1 MKKKILLLILTLIL
15 LIGVGVAYAYFETDA
30 FKTEKQLFFS
40 YMMSDEMLKCFE
52 NEKIEEYMQKQ
63 QTVPFSN
70 QGEITLKAQGQ
81 ELESD
86 QNIEMLNNSKISFEG
101 KTNIDKK
108 MAEQEISINFAQAF
122 TVPIN
127 LKVSDNAL
135 GLQSGFLHSKYIA
148 VRNENLKQLFEKL
161 GLDSEEI
168 PDKIKF
174 SKNEFTAEELE
185 KLEETYL
192 TILYENLDESLFAKE
207 KMENQTIL
215 TLKIPEQRLIE
226 ILIKILET
234 ARNDELLLSKISGI
248 YGKEDV
254 QLEIDEIIEDL
265 KEIETKETNNLQIK
279 LFLKDKKTVKI
290 EMEFIEDNK
299 TSMNLVVEK
308 LDNQIE
314 AKLYEENELL
324 GELNVSKDS
333 KDTDVTYSITIKL
346 HDEDNKE
353 TEIDLKIGYKNLS
366 TSNNIVENYEI
377 KILDEDAE
385 LMINYNNSINFD
397 ETLEIEELNDNNA
410 IILNDATEEE
420 LQNLMATIYQ
430 NLGLFY

>member
-168 PDKIKF
+168 PDKIEF

-234 ARNDELLLSKISGI
+234 ARNDELLLSKINGI

-324 GELNVSKDS
+324 GELNVAKDS

>member
-420 LQNLMATIYQ
+420 LQNLMATTYQ
-430 NLGLFY
+430 NVGLVY

>member
-40 YMMSDEMLKCFE
+40 YMMSDEMWKCFE

-70 QGEITLKAQGQ
+70 QGEITLKAQGK

-168 PDKIKF
+168 PDKIEF

>member
-168 PDKIKF
+168 PDKIEF

-234 ARNDELLLSKISGI
+234 ARNDELLLSKINGI

>member
-168 PDKIKF
+168 PDKIEF

-248 YGKEDV
+248 YEKEDV

-333 KDTDVTYSITIKL
+333 KDTDVTYSIAIKL

>member
-81 ELESD
+81 EFETD

-122 TVPIN
+122 TVPVK

-168 PDKIKF
+168 PDKIEF

-333 KDTDVTYSITIKL
+333 KDTDVTYSIAIKL

>member
-1 MKKKILLLILTLIL
+1 MKKKSLLLILTLIL

-40 YMMSDEMLKCFE
+40 YMMSDEMWKCFE
-52 NEKIEEYMQKQ
+52 DEKIEEYMQKQ

-70 QGEITLKAQGQ
+70 QGEITFQAQGQ

-168 PDKIKF
+168 PDKIEF

-234 ARNDELLLSKISGI
+234 ARNDELLLSKINGI

-333 KDTDVTYSITIKL
+333 KDTDVTYSIAIKL

>member
-168 PDKIKF
+168 PDKIEF

-215 TLKIPEQRLIE
+215 TLKIPEQKLIE